1 MAQIAAL
8 RASVDK
14 IVLQLQS
21 KGGRQIGGCYDDAL
35 VPAEF
40 FSDDLAAFLGRE
52 NFAGT
57 LNSAS
62 DKRTGRRSR
71 CSKSILAA
79 RCRTMVLVSSCS
91 RTTYMAKHVGALSKQ
106 NFDQLK
112 AYTDAVLWRS
122 FRPRMPTL
130 AITAATTT
138 WATKALKI
146 CTLRCTFLT
155 RSCKGFARLGR
166 GQARK

>member
-8 RASVDK
+8 RAPVEK
-14 IVLQLQS
+14 MTLQFQS
-21 KGGRQIGGCYDDAL
+21 RGGRQIGGCYDDAL

-40 FSDDLAAFLGRE
+40 FRDDLADFLVRE

-62 DKRTGRRSR
+62 DKDRAKIKMFEKYFG
-71 CSKSILAA
+71 CSMPYDGIGEFLQSHH
-79 RCRTMVLVSSCS
+79 
-91 RTTYMAKHVGALSKQ
+91 MAKHVGALSKQ

-112 AYTDAVLWRS
+112 AYTDAVVEKLS
-122 FRPRMPTL
+122 SKNAHTL
-130 AITAATTT
+130 ITTAATTT
-138 WATKALKI
+138 RATKALKI

-155 RSCKGFARLGR
+155 TSCKGSARLGR
-166 GQARK
+166 GQARR